1 MWGTSVTVQQ
11 FRESIKPPS
20 FYNQHNTTLVDG
32 ERWVDSKSTM
42 SREQRTLSALDRTRN
57 QALHGIPCHQALRS
71 WRALAS
77 VHPIAHIASWCRTLT
92 IPRISLTA
100 EKQRSAAI
108 RVRCLYLPQEN
119 DIPIISFCQKTL
131 QITTSRYQ
139 TRTSL
144 QMFAQNGQARRWPVE
159 PPGSNTRVCIDFF
172 CMTFIFQ
179 KLL

>member
-1 MWGTSVTVQQ
+1 M
-11 FRESIKPPS
+11 KPPS
-20 FYNQHNTTLVDG
+20 FYNQHNTTLVDS

-42 SREQRTLSALDRTRN
+42 SREQRTLSGPDRTRH
-57 QALHGIPCHQALRS
+57 QALHGVPCHQAPRS

-77 VHPIAHIASWCRTLT
+77 VHPIAHTASCCRTLT
-92 IPRISLTA
+92 VPRISLTA

-144 QMFAQNGQARRWPVE
+144 QRNARHVRAKWAGVE
-159 PPGSNTRVCIDFF
+159 TTCGTAGI
-172 CMTFIFQ
+172 
-179 KLL
+179 KY